1 MLVRCYTEVMDPF
14 FLAIDPGVHTF
25 ELDLQLNEDGYL
37 PIWYMDG
44 EEMVRKQT
52 TYTPEDFTFGLEF
65 RSFADGGNWQG
76 DSNCTDTYTGKYNW
90 FKYKPY

>member
-1 MLVRCYTEVMDPF
+1 
-14 FLAIDPGVHTF
+14 
-25 ELDLQLNEDGYL
+25 
-37 PIWYMDG
+37 MDG